1 MARGMVVGETIST
14 VAQAVGPEY
23 RERFEATFGERPESR
38 GRWIWSKKLGK
49 LVRPEEYEPE
59 ETEQAMY
66 APIISGRLH
75 EGAVAPDGTDIG
87 TRARRRAWMREHD
100 VVDYADGK
108 SLREKRRKMEADRK
122 AGRFAPDRELRDMIG
137 KKLYD
142 AKLNRP

>member
-1 MARGMVVGETIST
+1 MARGMVIGETIST
-14 VAQAVGPEY
+14 LAQSVGPEY
-23 RERFEATFGERPESR
+23 RDRFDATFGPRDESR
-38 GRWIWSKKLGK
+38 GRWIWSARLGK
-49 LVRPEEYEPE
+49 LVRPEEYAPE
-59 ETEQAMY
+59 ETEQAAF
-66 APIISGRLH
+66 APIITGRIH

-87 TRARRRAWMREHD
+87 TRSRRRAWMRERD

-122 AGRFAPDRELRDMIG
+122 AGRFAPDRELRDTIG